1 VKYII
6 VGDEAAPRR
15 QVAETLVRQ
24 GYPYLA
30 KYLTTD
36 LRTHERYWENMF
48 DALALG
54 LTAYEELTKEK
65 VLRTFRVFSA
75 P

>member
-1 VKYII
+1 V
-6 VGDEAAPRR
+6 
-15 QVAETLVRQ
+15 ETLVRQ
-24 GYPYLA
+24 GYPYPA

-36 LRTHERYWENMF
+36 RRTQERYWEHMF

-54 LTAYEELTKEK
+54 LTAYEEIAKEQ
-65 VLRTFRVFSA
+65 VLRTFRVASG